1 MNAPNIEALSSLTP
15 AQRRALLSIGAQGS
29 HARIRADVLRRLH
42 AAGLVEHAP
51 PGRPELTGQGRVVVE
66 ALHDA
71 DTPAQSAQGRAV
83 DVVEALAHVDHR
95 AAPVGVP
102 GALARMVLDMGTDA
116 ERVAALSWLANTS
129 TGVGYLGALKDA
141 LIVYSRAGR
150 TYEQTAEHLGISATA
165 VNKAVSRH
173 HARQQTVDSR
183 RPMGDD

>member
-1 MNAPNIEALSSLTP
+1 MNDTTMRLSSSLTA
-15 AQRRALLSIGAQGS
+15 AQRRALLSIGVEGIR
-29 HARIRADVLRRLH
+29 ARIRADVLRRLH
-42 AAGLVEHAP
+42 VLELVEDAHPNAP
-51 PGRPELTGQGRVVVE
+51 MLTAQGRVVVE

-71 DTPAQSAQGRAV
+71 DRSAESAQGRVV

-102 GALARMVLDMGTDA
+102 GALARMLLEMGTDA

-150 TYEQTAEHLGISATA
+150 TYEQTAGHLGISPTA

-173 HARQQTVDSR
+173 HARQQTVDRR